1 MRGSRVVGVSLRT
14 KCTVLGSSQVL
25 HWGRWKW
32 CASSLVLTVSSAEDN
47 GWIFMTGRIVVA
59 TKLTVKPVWTLPH
72 VLINL
77 SLVCWCVAVWACS
90 QDLSQ
95 AAQLVCTLDV
105 LSLVDNSFK
114 SLFVK
119 CASKTLL
126 RIMLIVKVWV
136 EVNLIAE
143 YGILGGWCVVELG
156 MIITLMTQCVQQVLL
171 RIVPKSSLLLSTASL
186 NWVGIC
192 LLEHFLFIHGRVRWW
207 LHMHCSL
214 LGRMFEVNWL
224 LLLTWV
230 EVARA
235 LLKYSFFW
243 LLDRFARHVNR
254 SLVLQLQWHGLVFVC
269 LNRWSHIVLL
279 IIALIDR
286 WERPVFTSHVH
297 I

>member
-1 MRGSRVVGVSLRT
+1 
-14 KCTVLGSSQVL
+14 
-25 HWGRWKW
+25 
-32 CASSLVLTVSSAEDN
+32 
-47 GWIFMTGRIVVA
+47 
-59 TKLTVKPVWTLPH
+59 
-72 VLINL
+72 
-77 SLVCWCVAVWACS
+77 
-90 QDLSQ
+90 
-95 AAQLVCTLDV
+95 
-105 LSLVDNSFK
+105 
-114 SLFVK
+114 
-119 CASKTLL
+119 
-126 RIMLIVKVWV
+126 MLIVKVWV

-171 RIVPKSSLLLSTASL
+171 GIVPKSYLLLSTASL
-186 NWVGIC
+186 NRIGIC

-243 LLDRFARHVNR
+243 LLDRFARHINR

-286 WERPVFTSHVH
+286 WERPIFTSHIH
-297 I
+297 IYTSVLTVPVASRLLGFKSATGTKVDHWVLSAVLLLVVGRSLTLSTGTELRL